1 VNEARAVTV
10 GACVVCAAGM
20 AGSVIPGVNDFLDRW
35 VLLLG
40 AGALVVGGVWV
51 GVWEVR
57 DWLFWR
63 AMAVPIAPV
72 TKDEDDEAEPPAA
85 DADPVEVAAEFDE
98 NR

>member
-1 VNEARAVTV
+1 MNEARAVTV

-20 AGSVIPGVNDFLDRW
+20 AGSAFPGVNDFLDRW

-40 AGALVVGGVWV
+40 VAGLVVGGVWV

-63 AMAVPIAPV
+63 AMAVAIAPV
-72 TKDEDDEAEPPAA
+72 TEEDEVEPPAM